1 MLGPLCFPVSAQE
14 FYCKI
19 WGVYSGMDGMPPVAK
34 YWVMRGPT
42 PSSLKKRVGPHTL
55 DKIRFWVM
63 EEILPPDV
71 RICEEGGSEWIKAKD
86 MPGFNNFPVTHGAD

>member
-1 MLGPLCFPVSAQE
+1 
-14 FYCKI
+14 
-19 WGVYSGMDGMPPVAK
+19 MPPVAK